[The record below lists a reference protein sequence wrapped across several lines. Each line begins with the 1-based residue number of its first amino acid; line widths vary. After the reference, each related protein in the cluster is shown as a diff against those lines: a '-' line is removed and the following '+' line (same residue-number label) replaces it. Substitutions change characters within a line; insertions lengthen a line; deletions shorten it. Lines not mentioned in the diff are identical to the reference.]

1 MKCSQLTDFVDS
13 QITKI
18 STHAISI
25 EKVTASH
32 KKLKSRMKEGQTGL
46 RENFDKF
53 HIEVESKIEV
63 MRTKTHNEF
72 SGIKNAMND
81 LLNYD
86 KI

>member
-46 RENFDKF
+46 RESFDKF

-81 LLNYD
+81 LPNYE

>member
-1 MKCSQLTDFVDS
+1 VKCSQLTDFVDS

-81 LLNYD
+81 LLNY
-86 KI
+86 

>member
-81 LLNYD
+81 LLNYE

>member
-46 RENFDKF
+46 RESFDKF

-72 SGIKNAMND
+72 SGIKKAMND
-81 LLNYD
+81 LLNYE

>member
-1 MKCSQLTDFVDS
+1 VKCSQLTDFVDS